1 MTNEQREKL
10 ARIVRSVDTGAVSS
24 DDAKNMIV
32 DVVLR
37 MDGDDAV
44 RMVRRA
50 CRTEDEWRQT
60 LSDIDDLSLEYRDED
75 LDLSLDIDFDRERL
89 DDMPRPSCDS

>member
-10 ARIVRSVDTGAVSS
+10 ARIVRNVDAGAIHLG
-24 DDAKNMIV
+24 DAKNMIV

-37 MDGDDAV
+37 MDGADAV
-44 RMVRRA
+44 RMVERA